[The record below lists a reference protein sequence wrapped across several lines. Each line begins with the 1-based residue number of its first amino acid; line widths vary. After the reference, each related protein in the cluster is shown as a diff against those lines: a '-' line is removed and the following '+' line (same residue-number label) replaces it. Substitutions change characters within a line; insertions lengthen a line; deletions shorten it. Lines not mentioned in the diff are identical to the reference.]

1 MNDQTNTPTGIR
13 LIALF
18 YLIGAAAL
26 LLSMFFNYS
35 EMARQ
40 MAVMH
45 GLPAEWKL
53 ALPVAAVLGLA
64 IAYGLYSRS
73 RWGYVLTIV
82 YLLYLGITSY
92 PLSVPDGNQPFLGN
106 FLWSLF
112 VVLYLGWKWR
122 TFFPRENG

>member
-1 MNDQTNTPTGIR
+1 MKDNNTPMGVR

-18 YLIGAAAL
+18 YFLGAVVL
-26 LLSMFFNYS
+26 LLSMFFNYT

-53 ALPVAAVLGLA
+53 ALPAAVVLALA
-64 IAYGLYSRS
+64 IAYGLYSRA
-73 RWGYVLTIV
+73 RWGYALTIV
-82 YLLYLGITSY
+82 YLLYQGTTSY
-92 PLSVPDGNQPFLGN
+92 FLSVPEGTQPFLGN
-106 FLWSLF
+106 FFWSLM

-122 TFFPRENG
+122 TFFPKKNG